1 MKLATKLLSG
11 VALTL
16 ALINNASAASLNVT
30 DGILM
35 GASGV
40 SVNGELYDVEFK
52 DGLIGNSLNTFTT
65 YQFTLAAS
73 QALLNQVFTGIYDS
87 QPNLTNGCTST
98 VDCNLI
104 TAYST
109 YLISGK
115 QYHSFYTA
123 RNSSTESSDV
133 GYISSTIST
142 NDISKYSTYT
152 LAIWTKQAT
161 ATAVP
166 EPEAYAM
173 MLAGLGLV
181 GFAARRKQ
189 QAA

>member
-1 MKLATKLLSG
+1 MKFATKLLLG
-11 VALTL
+11 VTLTL

-52 DGLIGNSLNTFTT
+52 DGLIGNSFNTFTT

-73 QALLNQVFTGIYDS
+73 QALLNQVFNGIYDS
-87 QPNLTNGCTST
+87 NPNLTNGCTST
-98 VDCNLI
+98 IYCDLM

-109 YLISGK
+109 YSISGE

-123 RNSSTESSDV
+123 RNSTKETGDV

-142 NDISKYSTYT
+142 IDISKSSNNT

-189 QAA
+189 QAV